1 MSGVAGRSGRRPDDV
16 NLAII
21 ERLTPLDDTAFE
33 MLKQGIEAGDFKF
46 IRLYFEMRW
55 GKPKQM
61 TEVTV
66 TNSEP
71 PPLFNLINFTK
82 RDETK

>member
-1 MSGVAGRSGRRPDDV
+1 MSGIKGKSGRKPDDV
-16 NLAII
+16 NLKII
-21 ERLTPLDDTAFE
+21 ERLTPLDDKAFE

-55 GKPKQM
+55 GKARQM

-66 TNSEP
+66 TNLDP
-71 PPLFNLINFTK
+71 PPLFNLINFTT
-82 RDETK
+82 REE